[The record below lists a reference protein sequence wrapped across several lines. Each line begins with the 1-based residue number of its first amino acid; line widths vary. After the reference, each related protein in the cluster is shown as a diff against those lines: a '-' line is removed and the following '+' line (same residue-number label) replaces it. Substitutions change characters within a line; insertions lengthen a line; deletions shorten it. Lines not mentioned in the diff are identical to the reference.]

1 MFDTLD
7 QLVTK
12 NETKRQA
19 RQDFLIRWIGG
30 IALAALNFQA
40 IYVGIRVFD

>member
-7 QLVTK
+7 LLVTTY
-12 NETKRQA
+12 ETKRQA
-19 RQDFLIRWIGG
+19 RQNFLIRWIGG

-40 IYVGIRVFD
+40 IYVGIMVFD